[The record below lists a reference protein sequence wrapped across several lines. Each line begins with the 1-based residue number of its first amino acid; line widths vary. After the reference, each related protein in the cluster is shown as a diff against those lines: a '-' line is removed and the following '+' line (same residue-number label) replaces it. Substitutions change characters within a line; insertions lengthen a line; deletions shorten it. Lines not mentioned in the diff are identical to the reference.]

1 MFCYCCSG
9 KTFESCCAPY
19 LQQNVTAPTC
29 EALMR
34 SRYSAYCLKNVPYL
48 LATLAPDQQQIGLA
62 AEISQ
67 FANSVHFCKLAI
79 NATQTQEN
87 TGIVDFAAYFISGQ
101 TLEVLAEV
109 SDFIYTDRWYYH
121 SGAVTTFSAGK
132 LSRNDP
138 CPCGSGK
145 KFKQCQIHQV
155 SGQKV
160 HS

>member
-19 LQQNVTAPTC
+19 LQQNATVPTC

-34 SRYSAYCLKNVPYL
+34 SRYSAYCLKNTPYL
-48 LATLAPDQQQIGLA
+48 LATLAPDQQQTGLA

-87 TGIVDFAAYFISGQ
+87 TGKVDFSAYFISGQ
-101 TLEVLAEV
+101 KLEVLAEV
-109 SDFIYTDRWYYH
+109 SHFIYTDRWYYH
-121 SGAVTTFSAGK
+121 SGAVTTFSAAK
-132 LSRNDP
+132 LSRNEP

-145 KFKQCQIHQV
+145 KFKQCQVHQI
-155 SGQKV
+155 SGQKAAL
-160 HS
+160 